1 MATDPSTTG
10 DPGEMDLHIGREE
23 LTIRN
28 RYEVLAIMN
37 DLLIAVFF
45 IVGSAL
51 FFSTSTET
59 AGVWLFLLG
68 SVAMLIRPLIQLTR
82 RVHLQRL
89 RS

>member
-1 MATDPSTTG
+1 MASDPSTPS
-10 DPGEMDLHIGREE
+10 DPAEMDLHIGREE

-68 SVAMLIRPLIQLTR
+68 SIAMLIRPLIQLSR
-82 RVHLQRL
+82 RVHLQRF